1 MAEHYERLFIII
13 IVKQWWCSLPAEPQ
27 VGIAGRVEGCG
38 SHAARVDPLIGGSNA
53 PAMSADRWT
62 RRKHVPMPPSIRTRI
77 MPND

>member
-1 MAEHYERLFIII
+1 M
-13 IVKQWWCSLPAEPQ
+13 PAEPQ

-62 RRKHVPMPPSIRTRI
+62 RGKHVPMPPSIRTRI